1 MVIKG
6 VVMHTKKGMILSWE
20 HFSRGKKGKE
30 GILSEVWEIMEKKG
44 KYNRWWGWDNG
55 KGSRDVRG
63 GGEIIQNF

>member
-30 GILSEVWEIMEKKG
+30 GILSEVWEIMEKKESIIDG
-44 KYNRWWGWDNG
+44 GDETME
-55 KGSRDVRG
+55 KGAVMSE
-63 GGEIIQNF
+63 GEVK